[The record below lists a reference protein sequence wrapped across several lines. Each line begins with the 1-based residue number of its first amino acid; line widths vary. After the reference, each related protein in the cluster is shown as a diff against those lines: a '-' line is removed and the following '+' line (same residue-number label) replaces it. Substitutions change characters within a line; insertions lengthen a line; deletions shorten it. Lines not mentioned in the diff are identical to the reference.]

1 MNRKETEEMKKSVL
15 YTLMV
20 AAMIIGAPAAC
31 LAEGTSNEEP
41 YTIHYTIDITLL
53 CFSFFAAFGRLK

>member
-1 MNRKETEEMKKSVL
+1 MKKSVL
-15 YTLMV
+15 CTLMV